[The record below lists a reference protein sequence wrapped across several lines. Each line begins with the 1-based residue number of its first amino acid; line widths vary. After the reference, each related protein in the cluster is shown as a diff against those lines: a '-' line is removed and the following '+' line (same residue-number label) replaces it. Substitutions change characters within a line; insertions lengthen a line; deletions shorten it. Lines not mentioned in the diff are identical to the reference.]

1 MKNKKILEK
10 IKKHEKEIS
19 QYNEQQIKEKTE
31 ELKKKIQQ
39 EKIELEEILPEAYA
53 IAKRGTKI
61 ITGKTLYDVQIE
73 GGYILNQGRIAEIK
87 AGEGKTLTAVL
98 PAYLNALEGKGVH
111 IITTNEYL
119 AQRDYNEVGKIL
131 EYLGITVG
139 IIDQDMTTEERK
151 KQYQKEVT
159 YGTNTEFG
167 FDYLRDNIA
176 RNKEEIVQRELNY
189 AIIDEADSILID
201 EAQTPMIISNRKA
214 KNDEKPYIKADKF
227 VKSLKGIRIIKEN
240 PKDKKQLEENEKYDY
255 VVDETYK
262 TVVLTQKGI
271 KKAEKEYNLKNFYE
285 KENIETINLV
295 KQALC
300 ANNILEKDVDYIIK
314 DKNVQIIDKYTGRI
328 MKGKRYTKGLHE
340 AIEAKE
346 GLKIDDSSTMVAS
359 ITTQNYFKM
368 YKKLSG
374 MTGTAKTAE
383 KELNE
388 IYGLDVVE
396 IPRNLKSKR
405 KDRKDKVYGAEQEKI
420 EAIIKEIKKSQE
432 KGQPVLIGTI
442 SIEKSEELSK
452 LLKKENIKHNIL
464 NAKNDKEEAKIV
476 EQAGQIGKVTI
487 ATNMAGRGTNIIIN
501 QDEVIKAGGLKVIG
515 TEKHES
521 RRIDEQLR
529 GRSGRQG
536 QIGESIFYISL
547 EDELIKIYGKNR
559 EIKSKKEI
567 KSRTIKKE
575 IEKAQKE
582 AENKNYTSR
591 KRMVNYDK
599 TLNIQRRIIYG
610 DRKQIL
616 EGIFEKTI
624 KNFIDYYCEQIIKE
638 NTEKS
643 NKVKQKLEEYEKI
656 NIREQNLKE
665 LEQKIYNRYKMKEN
679 EIGKTEFHEIEK
691 QRILKVIDENWI
703 DHLETMEYLKDNIEL
718 RVYGGYN
725 PIQEYEKEGKK
736 LFDKLIYK
744 IKMNIINQ
752 LLFKNN
758 YIE

>member
-19 QYNEQQIKEKTE
+19 QYNEQQLKEKTK

-314 DKNVQIIDKYTGRI
+314 DKSVQIIDKYTGRI

-346 GLKIDDSSTMVAS
+346 GLKVDDSSTMVAS

-405 KDRKDKVYGAEQEKI
+405 KDRKDKIYGTEQEKL

-547 EDELIKIYGKNR
+547 EDELIKIYGRNR
-559 EIKSKKEI
+559 KIKSK
-567 KSRTIKKE
+567 RE

-616 EGIFEKTI
+616 EGVFEETI

-638 NTEKS
+638 NTEKA

-656 NIREQNLKE
+656 NITEQNLKE
-665 LEQKIYNRYKMKEN
+665 LEQKIYNRYRAKEN

-691 QRILKVIDENWI
+691 ERIIKVIDENWI
-703 DHLETMEYLKDNIEL
+703 EHLETMEYLKDNIEL

-758 YIE
+758 YIK

>member
-176 RNKEEIVQRELNY
+176 RNKEEIVQRKLNY
-189 AIIDEADSILID
+189 AIIDEVDSILID

-665 LEQKIYNRYKMKEN
+665 LEQKIYNRYKMREN

-703 DHLETMEYLKDNIEL
+703 EHLETMEYLKDNIEL

>member
-405 KDRKDKVYGAEQEKI
+405 KDRKDKVYGAEQEKL

-665 LEQKIYNRYKMKEN
+665 LEQKIYNRYKMREN

-703 DHLETMEYLKDNIEL
+703 EHLETMEYLKDNIEL

>member
-656 NIREQNLKE
+656 NITEQNLKE

-703 DHLETMEYLKDNIEL
+703 EHLETMEYLKDNIEL

>member
-405 KDRKDKVYGAEQEKI
+405 KDRKDKVYGAEQEKL

-703 DHLETMEYLKDNIEL
+703 EHLETMEYLKDNIEL

-736 LFDKLIYK
+736 IFDKLIYK

>member
-19 QYNEQQIKEKTE
+19 QYNEQQIKEKTK

-240 PKDKKQLEENEKYDY
+240 PKDKKQLEENEKYDC

-314 DKNVQIIDKYTGRI
+314 DKSVQIIDKYTGRI

-346 GLKIDDSSTMVAS
+346 GLKVDDSSTMVAS

-405 KDRKDKVYGAEQEKI
+405 KDRKDKIYGTEQEKL

-547 EDELIKIYGKNR
+547 EDELIKIYGRNR
-559 EIKSKKEI
+559 KIKSK
-567 KSRTIKKE
+567 RE

-582 AENKNYTSR
+582 AENQNYTSR

-616 EGIFEKTI
+616 EGIFEETI

-638 NTEKS
+638 NTEKA

-656 NIREQNLKE
+656 NITEQNLKE
-665 LEQKIYNRYKMKEN
+665 LKQKIYNRYRAKEN

-691 QRILKVIDENWI
+691 ERILKVIDENWI
-703 DHLETMEYLKDNIEL
+703 EHLETMEYLKDNIEL

-758 YIE
+758 YIK

>member
-139 IIDQDMTTEERK
+139 IIYQDMTTEERK

-176 RNKEEIVQRELNY
+176 INKEEIVQRELNY

-665 LEQKIYNRYKMKEN
+665 LEQKIYNRYKMREN

-703 DHLETMEYLKDNIEL
+703 EHLETMEYLKDNIEL

>member
-559 EIKSKKEI
+559 KIKSKKEI

-665 LEQKIYNRYKMKEN
+665 LEQKIYNRYKMREN

-703 DHLETMEYLKDNIEL
+703 EHLETMEYLKDNIEL

>member
-19 QYNEQQIKEKTE
+19 QYNEQQIKEKTK

-432 KGQPVLIGTI
+432 NGQPVLIGTI

-559 EIKSKKEI
+559 EIKIKKEI

>member
-285 KENIETINLV
+285 KENIETINFV

-442 SIEKSEELSK
+442 SIEKSEELSE

-679 EIGKTEFHEIEK
+679 KIGKTEFHEIEK

-703 DHLETMEYLKDNIEL
+703 EHLETMEYLKDNIEL

>member
-10 IKKHEKEIS
+10 IKRHEKEIS

-405 KDRKDKVYGAEQEKI
+405 KDRKDKVYGAEQEKL

>member
-189 AIIDEADSILID
+189 AIIDEADSIFID

-214 KNDEKPYIKADKF
+214 KNDERPYIKADKF

-501 QDEVIKAGGLKVIG
+501 QDEVIKVGGLKVIG

-559 EIKSKKEI
+559 KIKIKKEI
-567 KSRTIKKE
+567 KSKTIKKE

-703 DHLETMEYLKDNIEL
+703 EHLETMEYLKDNIEL

>member
-536 QIGESIFYISL
+536 QIGESVFYISL

>member
-201 EAQTPMIISNRKA
+201 EAQTPMIISNRKS

-346 GLKIDDSSTMVAS
+346 GLKIDDSSTMIAS

-559 EIKSKKEI
+559 EIKIKKEI

-616 EGIFEKTI
+616 EGIFEETI

>member
-464 NAKNDKEEAKIV
+464 NAKNDKEEAQIV

-559 EIKSKKEI
+559 KIKIKKEI
-567 KSRTIKKE
+567 KSKTIKKE

-616 EGIFEKTI
+616 EGIFEETI

>member
-19 QYNEQQIKEKTE
+19 QYNEQQIKEKTK

-201 EAQTPMIISNRKA
+201 EAQTPMIISNRKS

-346 GLKIDDSSTMVAS
+346 GLKIDDSSTMIAS

-559 EIKSKKEI
+559 EIKIKKEI

-665 LEQKIYNRYKMKEN
+665 LEQKIYNRYKVKEN

>member
-201 EAQTPMIISNRKA
+201 EAQTPMIISNRKS

-346 GLKIDDSSTMVAS
+346 GLKIDDSSTMIAS

-559 EIKSKKEI
+559 EIKIKKEI

-616 EGIFEKTI
+616 EGIFEETI

-665 LEQKIYNRYKMKEN
+665 LEQKIYNRYKVKEN

>member
-214 KNDEKPYIKADKF
+214 KNDERPYIKADKF

-665 LEQKIYNRYKMKEN
+665 LEQKIYNRYKMREN

-703 DHLETMEYLKDNIEL
+703 EHLETMEYLKDNIEL

>member
-464 NAKNDKEEAKIV
+464 NAKNDKEEAQIV

-567 KSRTIKKE
+567 KSKTIKKE

-616 EGIFEKTI
+616 EGIFEETI

>member
-19 QYNEQQIKEKTE
+19 QYNEQQLKEKTK

-214 KNDEKPYIKADKF
+214 PNDEKPYIKADKF

-314 DKNVQIIDKYTGRI
+314 DKSVQIIDKYTGRI

-388 IYGLDVVE
+388 IYELDVVE

-405 KDRKDKVYGAEQEKI
+405 KDRKDKIYGTEQEKI
-420 EAIIKEIKKSQE
+420 KVIIKEIKKSQE

-501 QDEVIKAGGLKVIG
+501 QDKVIKAGGLKVIG

-559 EIKSKKEI
+559 KIKNKKEI
-567 KSRTIKKE
+567 KSRAIKRE

-599 TLNIQRRIIYG
+599 TLNIQRSIIYG

-616 EGIFEKTI
+616 EGIFGETI
-624 KNFIDYYCEQIIKE
+624 KNFINYYCEQIIKE
-638 NTEKS
+638 NTEKA

-656 NIREQNLKE
+656 DITQQNLKE
-665 LEQKIYNRYKMKEN
+665 LEQKIYNRYKTKEN

-691 QRILKVIDENWI
+691 KRILKVIDENWI
-703 DHLETMEYLKDNIEL
+703 EHLETMEYLKDNIEL

>member
-559 EIKSKKEI
+559 KIKIKKEI
-567 KSRTIKKE
+567 KSKTIKKE

-656 NIREQNLKE
+656 NITEQNLKE

>member
-214 KNDEKPYIKADKF
+214 KNDERPYIKADKF

-464 NAKNDKEEAKIV
+464 NAKNDKDEAKIV

-501 QDEVIKAGGLKVIG
+501 QDEVIKVGGLKVIG

-559 EIKSKKEI
+559 KIKIKKEI
-567 KSRTIKKE
+567 KSKTIKKE

-703 DHLETMEYLKDNIEL
+703 EHLETMEYLKDNIEL

>member
-374 MTGTAKTAE
+374 MTGTAKTSE

-703 DHLETMEYLKDNIEL
+703 EHLETMEYLKDNIEL

>member
-405 KDRKDKVYGAEQEKI
+405 KDRKDKVYGVEQEKI
-420 EAIIKEIKKSQE
+420 EAIIKEIKKCQE

-703 DHLETMEYLKDNIEL
+703 EHLETMEYLKDNIEL

>member
-214 KNDEKPYIKADKF
+214 KNDERPYIKADKF

-314 DKNVQIIDKYTGRI
+314 YKNVQIIDKYTGRI

-501 QDEVIKAGGLKVIG
+501 QDEVIKVGGLKVIG

-559 EIKSKKEI
+559 KIKIKKEI
-567 KSRTIKKE
+567 KSKTIKKE

-703 DHLETMEYLKDNIEL
+703 EHLETMEYLKDNIEL

>member
-214 KNDEKPYIKADKF
+214 KNDERPYIKADKF

-501 QDEVIKAGGLKVIG
+501 QDEVIKVGGLKVIG

-559 EIKSKKEI
+559 KIKIKKEI
-567 KSRTIKKE
+567 KSKTIKKE

-703 DHLETMEYLKDNIEL
+703 EHLETMEYLKDNIEL
-718 RVYGGYN
+718 RVYGVYN

-744 IKMNIINQ
+744 IKMKIINQ

>member
-214 KNDEKPYIKADKF
+214 KNDERPYIKADKF

-285 KENIETINLV
+285 KENIETLNLV

-501 QDEVIKAGGLKVIG
+501 QDEVIKVGGLKVIG

-559 EIKSKKEI
+559 KIKIKKEI
-567 KSRTIKKE
+567 KSKTIQKE
-575 IEKAQKE
+575 IEKSQKE

-703 DHLETMEYLKDNIEL
+703 EHLETMEYLKDNIEL

>member
-703 DHLETMEYLKDNIEL
+703 EHLETMEYLKDNIEL